1 MEMFLK
7 IIRSMG
13 VQRDKNDKIGAMRIA
28 LYAQRCQDEMKLYE
42 PLLTMMSLS
51 VFIKEKSKKENPK
64 CLY

>member
-1 MEMFLK
+1 
-7 IIRSMG
+7 MG

-28 LYAQRCQDEMKLYE
+28 LYAQLCQDEMKLYE

-51 VFIKEKSKKENPK
+51 VIIKEKSKKENPK

>member
-1 MEMFLK
+1 
-7 IIRSMG
+7 MG

-28 LYAQRCQDEMKLYE
+28 LYAQLCQDEMKLYE

-51 VFIKEKSKKENPK
+51 VFINEKSKKENPK